1 MYNDF
6 VGRTTMMQTY
16 LETINRSNLIASILV
31 IVVTLLLQHAID
43 KIYSSISGRPGVNK
57 GEKGTAIQVVYSL
70 LRLVLAAGCVF
81 SVLQINGVDVT
92 SMLAGVGL
100 VSAFI
105 GLAAQDFFK
114 DIIMGTRMLTDRFFE
129 VGDVVQYGS
138 FEGIVTSFD
147 IRCTKIRSLA
157 DGRILTVCNRNI
169 SEISAYPKEV
179 GTSVSVMLPIAE
191 DPDRIETV
199 YRKAA
204 DRIKTDPN
212 VNSVSYIGLTSLT
225 GKMGNYSLLIKTS
238 PEKRASCKA
247 NALPILVDE
256 LRKEKLLPY

>member
-1 MYNDF
+1 
-6 VGRTTMMQTY
+6 MQTIIDN
-16 LETINRSNLIASILV
+16 LNRSDLIASIFVIATVGLV
-31 IVVTLLLQHAID
+31 LHAID
-43 KIYSSISGRPGVNK
+43 KIYSSLSGKPGISK
-57 GEKGTAIQVVYSL
+57 GEKGTAIQVTYSL
-70 LRLVLAAGCVF
+70 IRLVLIAGCIF
-81 SVLQINGVDVT
+81 SVLQINGVDVS

-105 GLAAQDFFK
+105 GLAAQDFLK
-114 DIIMGTRMLTDRFFE
+114 DIVMGTRMLTDRFFE

-138 FEGIVTSFD
+138 FEGVVTSFD
-147 IRCTKIRSLA
+147 IRCTKIRSLS

-179 GTSVSVMLPIAE
+179 GTAVTVMLPLAESPDKIEEAYTKAIARVKE
-191 DPDRIETV
+191 FPE
-199 YRKAA
+199 A
-204 DRIKTDPN
+204 
-212 VNSVSYIGLTSLT
+212 NSVSYLGLTSLT

-256 LRKEKLLPY
+256 LRKAELLPY

>member
-1 MYNDF
+1 
-6 VGRTTMMQTY
+6 MQTIIDN
-16 LETINRSNLIASILV
+16 LNRSDLIASIFVIATVGLV
-31 IVVTLLLQHAID
+31 LHAID
-43 KIYSSISGRPGVNK
+43 KIYSSLSGKPGISK
-57 GEKGTAIQVVYSL
+57 GEKGTAIQVTYSL
-70 LRLVLAAGCVF
+70 IRLVLIAGCIF
-81 SVLQINGVDVT
+81 SVLQINGVDVS

-105 GLAAQDFFK
+105 GLAAQDFLK
-114 DIIMGTRMLTDRFFE
+114 DIVMGTRMLTDRFFE

-138 FEGIVTSFD
+138 FEGVVTSFD
-147 IRCTKIRSLA
+147 IRCTKIRSLS

-179 GTSVSVMLPIAE
+179 GTAVTVMLPLADSPDKIEEAYTKAIARVKE
-191 DPDRIETV
+191 FPE
-199 YRKAA
+199 A
-204 DRIKTDPN
+204 
-212 VNSVSYIGLTSLT
+212 NSVSYLGLTSLT

-256 LRKEKLLPY
+256 LRKAELLPY